1 MSTGKNQPF
10 VSRLRFATAGIVH
23 GLRTENSLRTQALV
37 LLLVL
42 ILLGLLRPAPMW
54 WALVILA
61 GSAVVSA
68 ELFNTAV
75 ERLADHLH
83 PDLHPEIRVVKDC
96 AAGGVL
102 VSALGAVGVAVALLI
117 SLIRNA

>member
-1 MSTGKNQPF
+1 
-10 VSRLRFATAGIVH
+10 
-23 GLRTENSLRTQALV
+23 
-37 LLLVL
+37 
-42 ILLGLLRPAPMW
+42 
-54 WALVILA
+54 VILA
-61 GSAVVSA
+61 GSAVLAA

-102 VSALGAVGVAVALLI
+102 ISTAGALGVAIAMLIALI
-117 SLIRNA
+117 HGP

>member
-1 MSTGKNQPF
+1 METGKNQSF
-10 VSRLRFATAGIVH
+10 LRRLRFAIAGIAH
-23 GLRTENSLRTQALV
+23 ALRTENSLRTQAMVLMLV
-37 LLLVL
+37 IIV
-42 ILLGLLRPAPMW
+42 LGLLRPAPLW

-61 GSAVVSA
+61 GSGVLAA

-83 PDLHPEIRVVKDC
+83 PDLHPGIRVVKDC

-102 VSALGAVGVAVALLI
+102 VSVLGAVGVAIALLI
-117 SLIRNA
+117 SLIA

>member
-1 MSTGKNQPF
+1 M
-10 VSRLRFATAGIVH
+10 SRLRFAIAGIVH

-37 LLLVL
+37 LLLML